1 MSGGTAIQLNIQIN
15 IKVESMEKIPL
26 VENYLINYIYNV

>member
-15 IKVESMEKIPL
+15 IKVKSMEKFPF
-26 VENYLINYIYNV
+26 VENYLINYIYHV